1 MKGQYNYKNNYY
13 NYYNLVVIV
22 NNDPAI
28 SYNNGILL
36 KYSKL

>member
-13 NYYNLVVIV
+13 NLVIIV
-22 NNDPAI
+22 NNPAI